1 MMRRFWDAL
10 FIVCVV
16 TSLTL
21 SAVVIYGNVTD
32 PAVCWT
38 TC

>member
-21 SAVVIYGNVTD
+21 SAVVMYNNVTN
-32 PAVCWT
+32 PEVCWT
-38 TC
+38 SC

>member
-1 MMRRFWDAL
+1 MRRVWDAV

-38 TC
+38 SC

>member
-10 FIVCVV
+10 FIVCAV

-21 SAVVIYGNVTD
+21 SAVVIYNNVTD
-32 PAVCWT
+32 PEVCWT
-38 TC
+38 SC